1 MSMHTF
7 FNCSFE
13 AARSGTVTK
22 HLGSI
27 KPTKKCSDVSHEA
40 DSFGGGW
47 GGGVVSSASFFF
59 PLKLNLAPVIRA
71 KLAALNN
78 NVICLLTGEVQQ
90 GQPSSPAFLGTQRLA
105 HALRPTSSWDAQQS
119 CLL

>member
-40 DSFGGGW
+40 DSFGGG
-47 GGGVVSSASFFF
+47 GGWLVLLLFFF
-59 PLKLNLAPVIRA
+59 PLN
-71 KLAALNN
+71 
-78 NVICLLTGEVQQ
+78 
-90 GQPSSPAFLGTQRLA
+90 
-105 HALRPTSSWDAQQS
+105 
-119 CLL
+119 

>member
-1 MSMHTF
+1 MSMHAF

-13 AARSGTVTK
+13 AAHSGTVTK

-27 KPTKKCSDVSHEA
+27 KPTKKCSHVSHEA
-40 DSFGGGW
+40 DSFGGG
-47 GGGVVSSASFFF
+47 GFGSLFF

-71 KLAALNN
+71 KLTALNN

-90 GQPSSPAFLGTQRLA
+90 GLPQDSLPHLPSWVHRG
-105 HALRPTSSWDAQQS
+105 
-119 CLL
+119 

>member
-13 AARSGTVTK
+13 AACSGTVTK

-40 DSFGGGW
+40 DSFW
-47 GGGVVSSASFFF
+47 GVSSGSFFSS
-59 PLKLNLAPVIRA
+59 LKLNLAPVIRA

-78 NVICLLTGEVQQ
+78 KVICLLTGEVQQ
-90 GQPSSPAFLGTQRLA
+90 GQPQDSLPHPR
-105 HALRPTSSWDAQQS
+105 SWVHRG
-119 CLL
+119 